1 MANVFIPDKFDFN
14 FSSKKQAI
22 VAIETFYGLNLF
34 PTVLEDVYS
43 MKTPTDKIICAFKIY
58 KNCQDDFWKVCMMD
72 NTF

>member
-1 MANVFIPDKFDFN
+1 MANVFIPEKPDDH

-22 VAIETFYGLNLF
+22 EKIEAFYGLSLF

-58 KNCQDDFWKVCMMD
+58 KNCQDNFWQAIMMD